1 MKGLLFAIL
10 GGCFVLSAVSC
21 CEWKYVYVSGERV
34 TTEDHRRCFQV
45 KDAWKRKSEWQPYCG
60 VVENFD
66 FNEDYRQ
73 IYLLRVEKFDPS
85 HDTMKVIKPVASSM
99 SDKRIREIRAKK
111 KNIRE
116 D

>member
-1 MKGLLFAIL
+1 
-10 GGCFVLSAVSC
+10 
-21 CEWKYVYVSGERV
+21 
-34 TTEDHRRCFQV
+34 
-45 KDAWKRKSEWQPYCG
+45 
-60 VVENFD
+60 
-66 FNEDYRQ
+66 
-73 IYLLRVEKFDPS
+73 VEKFDPS